1 MMTQEKSLAEKR
13 NCVPDVASRAEAS
26 AREGA
31 EPLLRTRDV
40 TVTYDTFEALHKTSL
55 TFEKGQ
61 VTALIGP
68 SGCGKSTLL
77 NSNSRRHFASRFATT
92 SCSRRSATAL

>member
-1 MMTQEKSLAEKR
+1 MMKQEKSPVEKR
-13 NCVPDVASRAEAS
+13 NCVPAVASRAEAS

-31 EPLLRTRDV
+31 EPLLRTHDV

-68 SGCGKSTLL
+68 SVV
-77 NSNSRRHFASRFATT
+77 ASPP
-92 SCSRRSATAL
+92 SCAA